1 MSEAMVQVRNVSKVY
16 ERGKQKVP
24 VLQGLTLDIPRGD
37 FVALMGPSGSGK
49 TTLLNLI
56 GGLDQPTSGEILV
69 GGNRIDKLSAVDFS
83 KLAVKDA
90 ITIRQ
95 GNGSRKMA
103 VFVDPKDYEGL
114 DLSDELSVTG
124 LRQQM
129 KEKMVTVHNLT
140 KGTNFQARLELT
152 DGEVEILLAGGKLR
166 FYKAKLQ

>member
-1 MSEAMVQVRNVSKVY
+1 MIITKGFARIHKN
-16 ERGKQKVP
+16 
-24 VLQGLTLDIPRGD
+24 
-37 FVALMGPSGSGK
+37 
-49 TTLLNLI
+49 NLI
-56 GGLDQPTSGEILV
+56 NHGIIP
-69 GGNRIDKLSAVDFS
+69 
-83 KLAVKDA
+83 
-90 ITIRQ
+90 
-95 GNGSRKMA
+95 A